1 MHTMHILHKLRKIR
15 KSHVCRYIIL
25 PALLPPTLYRKCLR
39 HPQSLGK
46 CRCWRARKMLP
57 CSCVLYAGREVDG
70 LMMCCSSDTSL
81 TFFFFFLLNPRSL
94 TRFHCGHLST
104 SAGRPALT
112 LPPNSYPAWMPSSAI
127 TNNKDVTNP
136 NQPLKTIF
144 SNNFW
149 GDEMGVRGVLLR
161 VYRTGRLR

>member
-1 MHTMHILHKLRKIR
+1 M
-15 KSHVCRYIIL
+15 V
-25 PALLPPTLYRKCLR
+25 
-39 HPQSLGK
+39 
-46 CRCWRARKMLP
+46 
-57 CSCVLYAGREVDG
+57 
-70 LMMCCSSDTSL
+70 LMMWFVRLTRHSL
-81 TFFFFFLLNPRSL
+81 FFPFFFFSGKSIFQPRSHS
-94 TRFHCGHLST
+94 RFHCGHLST

-161 VYRTGRLR
+161 VYRTVRL

>member
-1 MHTMHILHKLRKIR
+1 M
-15 KSHVCRYIIL
+15 V
-25 PALLPPTLYRKCLR
+25 
-39 HPQSLGK
+39 
-46 CRCWRARKMLP
+46 
-57 CSCVLYAGREVDG
+57 
-70 LMMCCSSDTSL
+70 LMMWCSSDTSL
-81 TFFFFFLLNPRSL
+81 TFFSLLLLLFGKSIFQPRSHS
-94 TRFHCGHLST
+94 RFHCGHLST

-161 VYRTGRLR
+161 VYRTVRL